1 MTFQFSKR
9 SEKSLAGVNADLIS
23 LARVALSLRSR
34 LQSSAAMWT
43 CLMLWLM
50 KKAPNSMIR
59 GFILKCTCTLRVL
72 FCIFLVSSLSRR
84 SPGTPV
90 FTGFVRS
97 LSYQKWWGWREL
109 NQRPKCYNYL
119 FLL

>member
-50 KKAPNSMIR
+50 
-59 GFILKCTCTLRVL
+59 
-72 FCIFLVSSLSRR
+72 
-84 SPGTPV
+84 
-90 FTGFVRS
+90 
-97 LSYQKWWGWREL
+97 
-109 NQRPKCYNYL
+109 
-119 FLL
+119 